1 MEKSLSEDYFGS
13 VSLNFLYQM
22 RSQLFPLLSVI
33 RAPGGVGTLRTM
45 TSTSP
50 VPFTTFTEENIHTQG
65 SLDTKFELI
74 QPTGIASLL
83 HFVWSNNLDNELSPT
98 YL

>member
-1 MEKSLSEDYFGS
+1 MGENLPEDYFGRMG
-13 VSLNFLYQM
+13 LNSLYQM
-22 RSQLFPLLSVI
+22 RSQLFPLLCII
-33 RAPGGVGTLRTM
+33 RAPGGVGALRTM

-50 VPFTTFTEENIHTQG
+50 VPFTTFAEENIHTQG
-65 SLDTKFELI
+65 SLDPKFELI

-83 HFVWSNNLDNELSPT
+83 HFVWSNNRDNKLSPT